1 MTYKFTLYYEKDAA
15 YSERIP
21 KIETLL
27 EEIKRKW
34 NVEYKSI
41 EAHTLTPLQI
51 DQLKN
56 EIRSI
61 LPQIRGKIVSS
72 RNIVL
77 PLSKTKNPNLT
88 NTPILLLLHDDVPV
102 NVFPH
107 LLGTTYFDIENSLEN
122 IAKDGPKA
130 YLAVKGLLEQPIQKI
145 LADDPE
151 ILEKGMKFLGA
162 DVETASGVIDLLLE
176 DSENRIAV
184 VEIETRAS
192 EPAVAQV
199 SRLAVGYS
207 SKAKISQNKIRKL
220 IVCEQFDES
229 TVSACQGANVE
240 LYKVDMERIV

>member
-1 MTYKFTLYYEKDAA
+1 MAYKFTLYYEKDAA

-27 EEIKRKW
+27 EEIERKW
-34 NVEYKSI
+34 KVEYKSI
-41 EAHTLTPLQI
+41 EAHILTPLQI

-56 EIRSI
+56 EIRNI

-72 RNIVL
+72 RNRVL

-88 NTPILLLLHDDVPV
+88 NTPILLLFHDDIPI

-122 IAKDGPKA
+122 IANDGPKA

-145 LADDPE
+145 LADDPG
-151 ILEKGMKFLGA
+151 ILEEGMKFLGA
-162 DVETASGVIDLLLE
+162 DVETESGVIDLLLQ
-176 DSENRIAV
+176 DSENKIAV

-199 SRLAVGYS
+199 SRLAIGYL
-207 SKAKISQNKIRKL
+207 SKAKVSQKKIRKL
-220 IVCEQFDES
+220 IVCEQFDEN
-229 TVSACQGANVE
+229 TVKACQGANVE
-240 LYKVDMERIV
+240 LYQVDIRRIA

>member
-21 KIETLL
+21 KIEPLL

-72 RNIVL
+72 RNRVL

-88 NTPILLLLHDDVPV
+88 NTPILLLLHDDVPI

-107 LLGTTYFDIENSLEN
+107 LRHN
-122 IAKDGPKA
+122 
-130 YLAVKGLLEQPIQKI
+130 LL
-145 LADDPE
+145 
-151 ILEKGMKFLGA
+151 
-162 DVETASGVIDLLLE
+162 
-176 DSENRIAV
+176 
-184 VEIETRAS
+184 
-192 EPAVAQV
+192 
-199 SRLAVGYS
+199 
-207 SKAKISQNKIRKL
+207 
-220 IVCEQFDES
+220 
-229 TVSACQGANVE
+229 
-240 LYKVDMERIV
+240 